1 MAILAGPGPIQASH
15 PEAAMADAATIA
27 ARYLASWNETDPERR
42 RALLADLWT
51 ETGTYADPLMRGTG
65 PEEIDRLIAAVQD
78 RFPGHRFVL
87 AGRPDGFG
95 APAESVVR
103 FSWALGPE
111 GGASLVE
118 GTDVA
123 LVEGG
128 RLSRVVGFLDKT
140 PAGP

>member
-1 MAILAGPGPIQASH
+1 
-15 PEAAMADAATIA
+15 MADAATIA

-42 RALLADLWT
+42 RALLAALWT

-65 PEEIDRLIAAVQD
+65 PEEIGRLVAAVQE

-87 AGRPDGFG
+87 AGRPDGHGEPPRGF
-95 APAESVVR
+95 VR

-111 GGASLVE
+111 GGESLVE

-123 LVEGG
+123 LLDGG
-128 RLSRVVGFLDKT
+128 RLAQVVGFLDKV
-140 PAGP
+140 PAGA